1 MRLTNA
7 MPQPTADTTR
17 ADTVQADTARAG
29 AGWWRQAVGQQ
40 IYPRSFPHSGPGGV
54 GDLRGIISRIE
65 YLSWLGVDAVWLSP
79 FYPSALTDG
88 GYDVDDY
95 RDVDPLLGTPA
106 DLAGRGAGLPPSG
119 IKVIIDIV
127 PNHTS
132 SRHSWFREALAA
144 PKGAP
149 ARDRYVFRD
158 GLGPDGARPPSDW
171 TSAFGGPAWER
182 VPDGQWYLHLF
193 AAQQPDLNWA
203 NREVREDFL
212 GTLRFWSDRGVD

>member
-7 MPQPTADTTR
+7 MPQPSADTAR
-17 ADTVQADTARAG
+17 ADTARADTARAG
-29 AGWWRQAVGQQ
+29 AGWWRQAVVYQ
-40 IYPRSFPHSGPGGV
+40 IYPRSFADSDSDGV

-65 YLSWLGVDAVWLSP
+65 YLSWLGVDAVWVSP

-95 RDVDPLLGTPA
+95 RDVDPLLGTLA
-106 DLAGRGAGLPPSG
+106 DFDELVAGLQASG

-144 PKGAP
+144 PKGSP
-149 ARDRYVFRD
+149 ARDRYV
-158 GLGPDGARPPSDW
+158 
-171 TSAFGGPAWER
+171 
-182 VPDGQWYLHLF
+182 
-193 AAQQPDLNWA
+193 
-203 NREVREDFL
+203 
-212 GTLRFWSDRGVD
+212 